1 VLAAAKTIRITID
14 LPATWA
20 VASEGFG
27 GQEGSTDQAGVSTFP
42 LTLAQPGTVLYGN
55 GGTAANT
62 TYQTMG
68 FGYGSD
74 EIYRDGEAKAAAWL
88 SAAEGQPARDP
99 AGLRSVSSEE
109 SGTAVISGFDAA
121 YARYTA
127 NETTP
132 GTGGYQSLRY
142 GRFAYYH
149 VDLGGGS
156 ALIAQLGVP

>member
-1 VLAAAKTIRITID
+1 MTARRSPRAPARAGAGLALLAGIVLLLLLSAPGTVLAAAKTIRITID

-68 FGYGSD
+68 F
-74 EIYRDGEAKAAAWL
+74 
-88 SAAEGQPARDP
+88 
-99 AGLRSVSSEE
+99 
-109 SGTAVISGFDAA
+109 A
-121 YARYTA
+121 Y
-127 NETTP
+127 
-132 GTGGYQSLRY
+132 
-142 GRFAYYH
+142 
-149 VDLGGGS
+149 
-156 ALIAQLGVP
+156 